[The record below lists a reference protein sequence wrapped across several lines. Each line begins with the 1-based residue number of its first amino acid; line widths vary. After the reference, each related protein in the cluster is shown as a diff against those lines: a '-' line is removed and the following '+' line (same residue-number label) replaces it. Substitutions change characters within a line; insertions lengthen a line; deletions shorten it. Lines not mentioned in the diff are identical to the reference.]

1 MQNFLFQSS
10 SRIRIGCSRWKLTYT
25 FAIVSDFKQ
34 LNMLPLIKKNTYG
47 IVTYRIYSVGNIHQ
61 FTCRYGLTSEIEV
74 QYAVLLTD
82 IVGRGK

>member
-10 SRIRIGCSRWKLTYT
+10 LRIRIGCSRWKLTYT

-47 IVTYRIYSVGNIHQ
+47 IGNLTEYIQLVIYTSSHVGM
-61 FTCRYGLTSEIEV
+61 
-74 QYAVLLTD
+74 D
-82 IVGRGK
+82 